1 MPFVIILTVLLCLV
15 ALVLFLVFPALRR
28 HPDRKLMQNA
38 YIAHRGLHSVYED
51 TPENSIPAF
60 KKAIEHGLAIETD
73 IHITA
78 DGEVVIFHDDTLNRM
93 CGVDGVIEEKTLA
106 ELKALRLANTEHT
119 IPTFEEFLK
128 LVNGRVP
135 LLIEFKTKSFK
146 TCTPLCQ
153 KADKLLSNYNGKY
166 FVQSF
171 FPFVARWYKKNRKDI
186 CRGQLSSGYFED
198 KGIHMKALS
207 FLLFNF
213 LARPDFVAYEYTHE
227 KNFFRRLCVFLGAHS
242 AGWTFRSQDEVDR
255 LESKFSTKIF
265 EGFIPKK

>member
-1 MPFVIILTVLLCLV
+1 MPFVIVLIVILCLA
-15 ALVLFLVFPALRR
+15 ALMLFLVFPVTRR
-28 HPDRKLMQNA
+28 HPDRKLMQNM

-78 DGEVVIFHDDTLNRM
+78 DGEIVIFHDDTLNRM

-106 ELKALRLANTEHT
+106 ELKALRLGDTEHT

-128 LVNGRVP
+128 LVGGRVP
-135 LLIEFKTKSFK
+135 LLIEFKTKSLK
-146 TCTPLCQ
+146 TCTPLCE
-153 KADKLLSNYNGKY
+153 KADKLLSQYNGKY

-171 FPFVARWYKKNRKDI
+171 FPFVPRWYKKNRKEI

-207 FLLFNF
+207 YLLFNF
-213 LARPDFVAYEYTHE
+213 LARPDFVAYEYKFE

-242 AGWTFRSQDEVDR
+242 AGWTFRSQSDVNR
-255 LESKFSTKIF
+255 LEKQFSTKIF